1 MSFETVPLDDPGF
14 IKAEVLRSGLYQ
26 KDSLVERLSKQ
37 AIEAVN
43 AEVKEAGPDFWI
55 EVYNK
60 KFAALIVE
68 ECAKI
73 GELKEQ
79 GYTTFA
85 RDVSVGWYMRNHFG
99 M

>member
-1 MSFETVPLDDPGF
+1 MKDVVPLDDPGF
-14 IKAEVLRSGLYQ
+14 VKSQIARAPFYY
-26 KDSLVERLSKQ
+26 KDSLVERLSKK
-37 AIEAVN
+37 AIELVN
-43 AEVKEAGPDFWI
+43 TEYNEASPDFWI
-55 EVYNK
+55 EAYNK

-79 GYTTFA
+79 GYTNFD

-99 M
+99 LE